1 MTDDERP
8 GAEAGPLSAGT
19 DACQGNAAIRQQ
31 LVRRRTAAA
40 RSVPL
45 DCGCRD
51 PWRCTCT
58 EPPLSRVVVDGWRDS
73 AVHILSAGLLPR
85 LPIEVLRAL
94 YRRGGRDRVLAE
106 MLHDAIGGEAT

>member
-19 DACQGNAAIRQQ
+19 DACQGNSAIREQ
-31 LVRRRTAAA
+31 LARRRAATA

-51 PWRCTCT
+51 PWRCSCT
-58 EPPLSRVVVDGWRDS
+58 EPSLSGVVVDGWRDS
-73 AVHILSAGLLPR
+73 AVHILAAGLLPR
-85 LPIEVLRAL
+85 LPLEVLRAL
-94 YRRGGRDRVLAE
+94 YRRGGRDRLLAE
-106 MLHDAIGGEAT
+106 MLHHAIGGEAA